1 MANGR
6 PRRSVFPGLVLVSVG
21 VILLLHQ
28 YRGFDIF
35 HLFWHWWPLMLIFWG
50 LIKLFERTAASRSGD
65 PSSARV
71 TAGEVFLVVGLL
83 SLLGIVVAVDYGK
96 QHLPGDVVD
105 FGGRDI
111 FDFELEVA
119 PKEIPADARITI
131 RNGRGDIRVHS
142 SDEHQIRVSGK
153 KSAKGWSETEA
164 RKLADR
170 ASIEIVPLGDG
181 YEIHPS
187 GTGDSRLSLNLEVS
201 VPKKS
206 LLTIRNEK
214 GDVTVSDMATPV
226 TVISGTGDIEVRNTS
241 GDVSID
247 THKGDIKVSDTNGNV
262 KIAGH
267 GGEVNVSSATGG
279 LTLDGEFF
287 GPISA
292 DKVAKGVRF
301 ISQRTDLTLTQLGGH
316 LEAGSGNLEITDAPG
331 NLNLRTNRY
340 DVTIENAGGKV
351 KVDNRDGNVEL
362 RFSSPP
368 KEDIEVSNA
377 AAGITLTLPG
387 SASFEILAD
396 CHSCDDINSEFSADS
411 LKKTSTESGDYHL
424 DGKYGSGRGPKIT
437 LKTSYGSVALRR
449 TSSDLPA
456 PPAPP
461 RTKAPTPPPANPAT
475 PRAKT
480 PAPPKA
486 EKP

>member
-1 MANGR
+1 
-6 PRRSVFPGLVLVSVG
+6 

-65 PSSARV
+65 AGSARV

-83 SLLGIVVAVDYGK
+83 ALLGIVVGVDYTK
-96 QHLPGDVVD
+96 RLPPIGDK
-105 FGGRDI
+105 
-111 FDFELEVA
+111 FDFDLEVA

-131 RNGRGDIRVHS
+131 RNGRGDISVHS
-142 SDEHQIRVSGK
+142 SDERQIRVAGK
-153 KSAKGWSETEA
+153 KNAKGWNETEA
-164 RKLADR
+164 RKVADR
-170 ASIEIVPLGDG
+170 ASVEIVPIGDG
-181 YEIHPS
+181 YEIHPA
-187 GTGDSRLSLNLEVS
+187 GAGDSRLSLDLEVT
-201 VPKKS
+201 VPKKA
-206 LLTIRNEK
+206 LLTIRSEK
-214 GDVTVSDMATPV
+214 GDVTISDMATPV
-226 TVISGTGDIEVRNTS
+226 TVISGTGDIEVRNTT

-287 GPISA
+287 GPITA

-301 ISQRTDLTLTQLGGH
+301 ISQRTDLTLTQLTGH

-387 SASFEILAD
+387 SANFDILAD
-396 CHSCDDINSEFSADS
+396 CHSCDDINSEFSAES
-411 LKKTSTESGDYHL
+411 LKKTSTESGDFHL
-424 DGKYGSGRGPKIT
+424 EGKYGSGRGPKIT
-437 LKTSYGSVALRR
+437 LKTSYGSMALRR
-449 TSSDLPA
+449 TSSDMPA

-461 RTKAPTPPPANPAT
+461 RTKAPAPPTANPAA

>member
-1 MANGR
+1 
-6 PRRSVFPGLVLVSVG
+6 
-21 VILLLHQ
+21 
-28 YRGFDIF
+28 
-35 HLFWHWWPLMLIFWG
+35 
-50 LIKLFERTAASRSGD
+50 
-65 PSSARV
+65 
-71 TAGEVFLVVGLL
+71 
-83 SLLGIVVAVDYGK
+83 
-96 QHLPGDVVD
+96 
-105 FGGRDI
+105 
-111 FDFELEVA
+111 
-119 PKEIPADARITI
+119 
-131 RNGRGDIRVHS
+131 
-142 SDEHQIRVSGK
+142 
-153 KSAKGWSETEA
+153 
-164 RKLADR
+164 
-170 ASIEIVPLGDG
+170 
-181 YEIHPS
+181 
-187 GTGDSRLSLNLEVS
+187 
-201 VPKKS
+201 
-206 LLTIRNEK
+206 
-214 GDVTVSDMATPV
+214 MATPV
-226 TVISGTGDIEVRNTS
+226 TIISGTGDIEVRNTT

-287 GPISA
+287 GPITA

-340 DVTIENAGGKV
+340 DVAIENAGGKV

-368 KEDIEVSNA
+368 KEDIEVTNA

-387 SASFEILAD
+387 SASFDILAD
-396 CHSCDDINSEFSADS
+396 CHSCDDINSEFSAES
-411 LKKTSTESGDYHL
+411 LKKTSTESGDFHL
-424 DGKYGSGRGPKIT
+424 EGKYGSGRGPKIT
-437 LKTSYGSVALRR
+437 LKTSYGSMALRR
-449 TSSDLPA
+449 ISSDMPA

-461 RTKAPTPPPANPAT
+461 RVKAPIPPTANPAA

>member
-1 MANGR
+1 
-6 PRRSVFPGLVLVSVG
+6 
-21 VILLLHQ
+21 
-28 YRGFDIF
+28 
-35 HLFWHWWPLMLIFWG
+35 MLIFWG
-50 LIKLFERTAASRSGD
+50 LIKLFERSAASRSGD
-65 PSSARV
+65 PGSARV

-96 QHLPGDVVD
+96 QHLPGELA
-105 FGGRDI
+105 DI
-111 FDFELEVA
+111 GKGDKFDFDLEVA

-131 RNGRGDIRVHS
+131 RNGRGDISVHS
-142 SDEHQIRVSGK
+142 SDERQIRVAGK
-153 KSAKGWSETEA
+153 KNAKGWSETEA

-170 ASIEIVPLGDG
+170 ASVEIVPIGDG

-187 GTGDSRLSLNLEVS
+187 GTGDSRLSLDMEIS
-201 VPKKS
+201 VPKKA

-226 TVISGTGDIEVRNTS
+226 TIISGTGDIEVRNTT

-247 THKGDIKVSDTNGNV
+247 THKGDIKVSDTNGNI

-287 GPISA
+287 GPITA

-301 ISQRTDLTLTQLGGH
+301 ISQRTDLTLTQLTGH

-340 DVTIENAGGKV
+340 DVAIENAGGKV
-351 KVDNRDGNVEL
+351 KVDNRDGNIEL

-368 KEDIEVSNA
+368 REDIEVSNA

-396 CHSCDDINSEFSADS
+396 CHSCDDINSEFSAES

-424 DGKYGSGRGPKIT
+424 EGKYGSGRGPKIT
-437 LKTSYGSVALRR
+437 LKTSYGSMALHR

-456 PPAPP
+456 PPSPP
-461 RTKAPTPPPANPAT
+461 RVKAPTSSPTAPAT